1 MAETSRTTTTGK
13 ARRRSV
19 APTDVEAFVERTI
32 GEDLHARRVLALRN
46 GVIGVLHAATL
57 GVHAIGL
64 GLSAALN
71 TNSKHAIKQ
80 IDRLLS
86 NAGIDVWDLFEYWVP
101 FVVAQRP
108 EAVVVLDWTDFDKDD
123 QTTLAAYL
131 VTNHGRATPLM
142 WMTVPKS
149 ELKGQ
154 RNDHEDVVLGR
165 LADVMPRGV
174 RVTVLADRA
183 FGDQKLYAFLQE
195 LGWDYII
202 RFRECITVRDRH
214 GTEMPAADWV
224 LPRGRARMLKDVEV
238 TADRTR
244 IPAFVC
250 VHAKGMKDAW
260 CIATSRADLGAA
272 GVVSWYGRR
281 FTIEETFR
289 DAKDIRFGMAL
300 SSTRISTPERR
311 DRLLLL
317 AAMAQ
322 ALLTLLGAASEAIG
336 YDRLLKANT
345 VKKRTHS
352 LFRQGSYWFTALPN
366 MDDARL
372 RPLMEAFSRIVAEHR
387 VFREIFAII

>member
-1 MAETSRTTTTGK
+1 
-13 ARRRSV
+13 
-19 APTDVEAFVERTI
+19 
-32 GEDLHARRVLALRN
+32 
-46 GVIGVLHAATL
+46 
-57 GVHAIGL
+57 
-64 GLSAALN
+64 
-71 TNSKHAIKQ
+71 
-80 IDRLLS
+80 
-86 NAGIDVWDLFEYWVP
+86 VP
-101 FVVAQRP
+101 FVVAQRA

-174 RVTVLADRA
+174 RVTILADRA

-202 RFRECITVRDRH
+202 RFRECITVRDMH
-214 GTEMPAADWV
+214 GTEMPATDWV

-322 ALLTLLGAASEAIG
+322 ALLTLLGAASEAVG

-352 LFRQGSYWFTALPN
+352 LVRQGSYWFTALPN

-372 RPLMEAFSRIVAEHR
+372 HPLMEAFSRIVAEHR